1 MRMGTAYW
9 LCALI
14 MGSAAGQVRAVEPDP
29 CIPPDTIFAMK
40 VRPRQILTSALV
52 KDLGWDE
59 LFKTT
64 LAAVG
69 PVQEFMD
76 TAGLRIDRDLES
88 ILFCMP
94 SSPIVADPDVP
105 PQANDPE
112 TEEIIRPDQPAGEK
126 PAKPWLMVLRGKFSS
141 KKITKALA
149 DHGKRAGAPIRKLK
163 GARTA
168 LLQIDSELGPIF
180 VGFDGNRKIIVS
192 NQLERLKAGIA
203 GSYDK
208 PVSSLFRASME
219 YLTDHES
226 FWMAHSNE
234 GDLKSHL
241 EKELKSFPH
250 LIWKHLNSCQL
261 GLTVSH
267 EIQGKLT
274 YSNQNSAS
282 ANAIQAELAFDIK
295 IWKKEVEM
303 FLSDPTSLIPKDI
316 LGNKEYSWINMMAL
330 WELTIPYSAAR
341 LSKMEIQGNDTVFVI
356 NANRKSL
363 EPLLQIFGL
372 VKQEQ
377 EQKGPQK

>member
-1 MRMGTAYW
+1 
-9 LCALI
+9 
-14 MGSAAGQVRAVEPDP
+14 
-29 CIPPDTIFAMK
+29 
-40 VRPRQILTSALV
+40 
-52 KDLGWDE
+52 
-59 LFKTT
+59 
-64 LAAVG
+64 
-69 PVQEFMD
+69 
-76 TAGLRIDRDLES
+76 
-88 ILFCMP
+88 
-94 SSPIVADPDVP
+94 
-105 PQANDPE
+105 
-112 TEEIIRPDQPAGEK
+112 
-126 PAKPWLMVLRGKFSS
+126 
-141 KKITKALA
+141 
-149 DHGKRAGAPIRKLK
+149 
-163 GARTA
+163 
-168 LLQIDSELGPIF
+168 LQIDSELGPIF